1 MEIKSEIRGKVTIVH
16 IIGKLDSAASQ
27 AAEERIKQYLDANRN
42 CCIVLDMSGCGYV
55 SSAGLRLLL
64 LAGKQLQSN
73 GGQWVFAGLLEEVAD
88 VINVTGFSNF
98 FKIFPRVEDAIK
110 SLENKNAAH

>member
-1 MEIKSEIRGKVTIVH
+1 MEMKSEIRGKATILH
-16 IIGKLDSAASQ
+16 IIGKLDSTTSQ
-27 AAEERIKQYLDANRN
+27 AVEEQIAQYVVAN
-42 CCIVLDMSGCGYV
+42 CCIVLNMSECRYV

-64 LAGKQLQSN
+64 LVGKQLQSN
-73 GGQWVFAGLLEEVAD
+73 GGQWAFAGLLEEVTD

-98 FKIFPRVEDAIK
+98 FKIFPGVEEAIE

>member
-1 MEIKSEIRGKVTIVH
+1 MEIESEIRGKVTIVH

-27 AAEERIKQYLDANRN
+27 AAEEHITQYLAANCN

-73 GGQWVFAGLLEEVAD
+73 GGQWAFAGLLEEVAD

-98 FKIFPRVEDAIK
+98 FNIFNTVEDAIR

>member
-1 MEIKSEIRGKVTIVH
+1 MEIKSEIRGKVTIIR
-16 IIGKLDSAASQ
+16 IIGKLDSTTSQ
-27 AAEERIKQYLDANRN
+27 AAEEQITQYAAAN
-42 CCIVLDMSGCGYV
+42 CCIVMDMSGCGYI

-64 LAGKQLQSN
+64 SVGKQLKSN
-73 GGQWVFAGLLEEVAD
+73 GGQWAFAGLLEEVAD
-88 VINVTGFSNF
+88 VIHVTGFSNF

>member
-1 MEIKSEIRGKVTIVH
+1 MEIKSEIRGKVTIIR
-16 IIGKLDSAASQ
+16 IIGKLDSSTSQ
-27 AAEERIKQYLDANRN
+27 AAEEQITHYVAAN
-42 CCIVLDMSGCGYV
+42 CCIVLDMSECGYI

-64 LAGKQLQSN
+64 SVGKQLQSN
-73 GGQWVFAGLLEEVAD
+73 GGKWAIARPLEEVAD

-98 FKIFPRVEDAIK
+98 FKIYPRVEEAIK

>member
-1 MEIKSEIRGKVTIVH
+1 MEIKSEIRGKVTIIH
-16 IIGKLDSAASQ
+16 IIGKLDSITSQ
-27 AAEERIKQYLDANRN
+27 AAEEKILKYVAAN
-42 CCIVLDMSGCGYV
+42 CCIVLNMSGCGYV

-64 LAGKQLQSN
+64 LVGKQLQSN
-73 GGQWVFAGLLEEVAD
+73 GGQWAFAGLLEEVAD

-98 FKIFPRVEDAIK
+98 FKIFPKIEDAIK